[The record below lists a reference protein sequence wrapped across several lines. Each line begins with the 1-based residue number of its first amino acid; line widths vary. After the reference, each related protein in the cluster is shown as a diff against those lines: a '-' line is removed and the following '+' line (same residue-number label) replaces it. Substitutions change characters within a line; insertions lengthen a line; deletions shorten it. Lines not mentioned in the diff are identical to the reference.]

1 MNNFFMKASACAGLL
16 LFAMASMPAQQH
28 GTKTAIAPIPQM
40 ALRVDDTVAV
50 PSLPSAALGEQLRC
64 DATGDIYLR
73 FYKPEN
79 PFEAPIERISADG
92 ESRRT
97 FSVAQVPG
105 FENASIND
113 FTVGSDGTVVL
124 GLWGPKPG
132 EGRLVEFN
140 SDGTF
145 NSDSTIRLGDVAP
158 FQIGL
163 FASGAVLVAGT
174 KETKIYKNEPALSV
188 PITEVLSPAGHV
200 IKEVTL
206 PDDVKPPKPTDAAF
220 KMATEKMPDEVTLG
234 DDVPGGDGNIYL
246 MRHFGTPVVYVIGPD
261 GSVVRTMHL
270 SAPAKTASE
279 GAIMQY
285 SAAGNRLAIPFTVT
299 GPDGKSHSEVISVY
313 DAESGERLFDYHV
326 PAGIGA
332 ALACYAANRFTFLGH
347 TSQHHLMLT
356 HASAY

>member
-1 MNNFFMKASACAGLL
+1 MKKLLGRASACAGLL
-16 LFAMASMPAQQH
+16 LFAMNSMPAQQVA
-28 GTKTAIAPIPQM
+28 TKTATAPVPQM
-40 ALRVDDTVAV
+40 TLRVEGTVAV

-64 DATGDIYLR
+64 DAAGNIYLR
-73 FYKPEN
+73 FYQPAN
-79 PFEAPIERISADG
+79 PFEAPVERISADG
-92 ESRRT
+92 ESRQT
-97 FSVAQVPG
+97 FSLAQVPG

-132 EGRLVEFN
+132 EGTLVEFN
-140 SDGTF
+140 SDGTVD
-145 NSDSTIRLGDVAP
+145 SDSTIRLGDVAP

-174 KETKIYKNEPALSV
+174 KEVKIYKNEPAMSV
-188 PITEVLSPAGHV
+188 PITEVLNPAGHV
-200 IKEVTL
+200 IKDVTL

-220 KMATEKMPDEVTLG
+220 KTATVKMPDEVALG
-234 DDVPGGDGNIYL
+234 DDDPGSDGNIYL

-270 SAPAKTASE
+270 SSPAKTASE

-285 SAAGNRLAIPFTVT
+285 SATGNRLAIPFMVE
-299 GPDGKSHSEVISVY
+299 GPDGKSQSEVISVY
-313 DAESGERLFDYHV
+313 DAESGERLFDYRV
-326 PAGIGA
+326 TAGIGA
-332 ALACYAANRFTFLGH
+332 ALACYAGNQFTFLGH
-347 TSQHHLMLT
+347 TSQHQLMLQ

>member
-1 MNNFFMKASACAGLL
+1 MKDLLGKAGACAGLL
-16 LFAMASMPAQQH
+16 LFVMVSVPAQQH
-28 GTKTAIAPIPQM
+28 ESKAATWPVPQM
-40 ALRVDDTVAV
+40 TLRVDDTVAE
-50 PSLPSAALGEQLRC
+50 PSLPSTALGEQLRC
-64 DATGDIYLR
+64 DASGDIYLR

-79 PFEAPIERISADG
+79 PFQAPIERISADG
-92 ESRRT
+92 ESRQT

-113 FTVGSDGTVVL
+113 FAVGSDGTVVL
-124 GLWGPKPG
+124 GLWGPTPG
-132 EGRLVEFN
+132 EGTLVEFN

-145 NSDSTIRLGDVAP
+145 NSDSTIRLGDVSA

-163 FASGAVLVAGT
+163 FASGAVLVSGT
-174 KETKIYKNEPALSV
+174 TEARLYKGEPALSV

-206 PDDVKPPKPTDAAF
+206 PGDVKPPKPTDAAF
-220 KMATEKMPDEVTLG
+220 KMAILKLPDEVTLG
-234 DDVPGGDGNIYL
+234 DDVPGSDGNIYL

-270 SAPAKTASE
+270 SPPAKTASE

-285 SAAGNRLAIPFTVT
+285 SAAGNRLAIPFIVT
-299 GPDGKSHSEVISVY
+299 GPDGKTKSEVISVY

-326 PAGIGA
+326 PAGVGA
-332 ALACYAANRFTFLGH
+332 ALACYSANRFTFLGH
-347 TSQHHLMLT
+347 TSQHQLLLT